1 MKEEEFGKIVANNK
15 VVFVDFSASWCG
27 PCKMMEPVIEEIE
40 KEFSKIEIL
49 KVDVDESPDV
59 AQKYNIMSVPTF
71 LFFDQG
77 KMIDRVSG
85 AVPKDLLASKLKEL
99 GE

>member
-1 MKEEEFGKIVANNK
+1 MKEEEFEKIVTDNK

-49 KVDVDESPDV
+49 KIDVDESPDV

-77 KMIDRVSG
+77 KMVDRISG